1 MTVAQAKVAD
11 RPTLHSDL
19 VKADF
24 WKEHDY
30 TREMK
35 ILTVAAFSQTAPHG
49 VEIGQVYAN
58 DGTILVAADVAG
70 LATDGTTPIFL
81 LVDDEVYFD
90 DHADAANTKA
100 YAVIKQGPAVVVR
113 EQLKFGDTLSSGQ
126 IDTVVSVLESQD
138 IEVRAQV

>member
-1 MTVAQAKVAD
+1 MAVAQEKIAD

-35 ILTVAAFSQTAPHG
+35 TLTVAEYSQTSPHG
-49 VEIGQVYAN
+49 VEIGQVYAD

-90 DHADAANTKA
+90 GHADGASTKA
-100 YAVIKQGPAVVVR
+100 YAVMKQGPAVVVR
-113 EQLKFGDTLSSGQ
+113 EQLKFGDSLTSGQ
-126 IDTVVSVLESQD
+126 VDTVVSVLESQG
-138 IEVRAQV
+138 IEVRQQV

>member
-1 MTVAQAKVAD
+1 MALTQAKVAD
-11 RPTLHSDL
+11 RPTRHSDL

-30 TREMK
+30 TREVK
-35 ILTVAAFSQTAPHG
+35 TLTVAEYSPTAPHG
-49 VEIGQVYAN
+49 VEIGQVYAD

-70 LATDGTTPIFL
+70 LATDGSTPLFL
-81 LVDDEVYFD
+81 LVDDLAYID
-90 DHADAANTKA
+90 GHADAADVG

-113 EQLKFGDTLSSGQ
+113 EQLKFGDALSGPQ
-126 IDTVVSVLESQD
+126 IDTVVSVLESQG